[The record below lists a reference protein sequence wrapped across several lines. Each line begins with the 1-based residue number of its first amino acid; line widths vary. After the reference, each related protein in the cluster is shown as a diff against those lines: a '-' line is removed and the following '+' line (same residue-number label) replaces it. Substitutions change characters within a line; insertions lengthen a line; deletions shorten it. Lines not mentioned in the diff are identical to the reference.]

1 MIKENIEAIVS
12 RLENLITTKTI
23 VGDPITSG
31 NITIIPIISASF
43 GFGTGS
49 GEGTDPSRGGGKGGG
64 GGAGARINPTALI
77 IIQEGE
83 VRVYSL
89 AQKGTLEKLAEL
101 VPEALSRFGID
112 KPKTDCCK

>member
-49 GEGTDPSRGGGKGGG
+49 GEGTDCSNKGGIGKGGG
-64 GGAGARINPTALI
+64 GGAGARISPTALI

-83 VRVYSL
+83 VKVYSL

-112 KPKTDCCK
+112 KPKAD